1 MCEVHDGFKFCTCTV
16 AATGESG
23 AATGEP
29 GAANATAAAA
39 TGEPGAKLPDYQW
52 YLTRFIAI
60 EDTGIMG
67 SIVAPSRDLG
77 KGLTREKV
85 LDVLNSGK
93 GFDFEYSPSEQDSLR
108 ISRSAKNEYAYM
120 SFLYQDGQWIEGMH
134 PTFTTKSETI
144 SSGKIGPVSGC

>member
-1 MCEVHDGFKFCTCTV
+1 MGRPGQRRSNKYIPMCEVHDGFRFCTCTV
-16 AATGESG
+16 AATD
-23 AATGEP
+23 
-29 GAANATAAAA
+29 
-39 TGEPGAKLPDYQW
+39 AKLPEYQW

-60 EDTGIMG
+60 EDIGIMG

-77 KGLTREKV
+77 KGLTLQNV

-93 GFDFEYSPSEQDSLR
+93 GFDFEYSPSEQDCLR

-134 PTFTTKSETI
+134 PTFTTKSEVI
-144 SSGKIGPVSGC
+144 SSGGIGAGGSAGKIC